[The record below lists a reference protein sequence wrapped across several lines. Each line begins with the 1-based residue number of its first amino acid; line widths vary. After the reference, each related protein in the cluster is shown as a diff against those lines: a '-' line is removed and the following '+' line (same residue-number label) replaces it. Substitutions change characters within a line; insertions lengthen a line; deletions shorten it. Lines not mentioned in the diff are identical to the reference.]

1 MLERFITDGGILL
14 QQSCTTWEDA
24 IDRGAAPLLAADII
38 EPSYVEAI
46 KVNHRAMPY
55 MVIAPGIMLAHAR
68 PECGA
73 HAVGITL
80 MTLSPP
86 IPFGSEQNDPVS
98 LVISLATPDDKSHVQ
113 MLEALTDFLMN
124 DAARERFLAA
134 KTADE
139 ARAVLTNAGTAAG
152 AYV

>member
-1 MLERFITDGGILL
+1 MLERFVKDNGILL
-14 QQSCTTWEDA
+14 QETCATWEAA

-46 KVNHRAMPY
+46 KTNHRAMPY

-86 IPFGSEQNDPVS
+86 IPFGSEQNDPVG

-113 MLEALTDFLMN
+113 MLEALTDFLMDN
-124 DAARERFLAA
+124 SARERFLSAR
-134 KTADE
+134 TADE
-139 ARAVLTNAGTAAG
+139 ARAALAAADTASSTCD
-152 AYV
+152 